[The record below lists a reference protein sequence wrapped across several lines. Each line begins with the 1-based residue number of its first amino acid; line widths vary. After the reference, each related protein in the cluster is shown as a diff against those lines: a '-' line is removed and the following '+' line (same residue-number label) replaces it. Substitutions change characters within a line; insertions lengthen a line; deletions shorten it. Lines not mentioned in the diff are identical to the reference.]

1 MTTRRTDYTN
11 DATVR
16 GVRATGGDLL
26 PGGVIGDGRYRLL
39 APFGV
44 DLRGNAHL
52 WRARD
57 GQLRRDVAL
66 TVLVGDP
73 TNRDATVAAR
83 RTLERAAH
91 AARFTSPTVSRVLD
105 VLGVGGGIDPSE
117 GVLGV
122 VVADFAQGTDL
133 VDLIAEHP
141 LPAGTAARLV
151 EPLAIAVEQAH
162 HTGLVLGVDHPQRV
176 RVGPDGSLRLAFPG
190 PLPQA
195 TLQDDVK
202 GLGAILYL
210 LLTGRWALP
219 GGPPTIPVAPRE
231 RNGAPVSPAVLRQ
244 DVPDDLA
251 DLAVRSIAD
260 TSLGGIRTSS
270 ALLTV
275 LEGIAQRAELIEQ
288 QTELLNPVLPGGDR
302 LADQDTIWTTN
313 KRPPR
318 DDDRR
323 RKLAIGVTALTVATV
338 GVLAWVGMQLISF
351 FGSDPV
357 PAAVQQTVV
366 ASPPPASGGNGNQ
379 PQANPPPA
387 PKPAGP
393 VKPTRV
399 VVYSVK
405 GDKDNARTVG
415 RVNDGKP
422 GTVWSTV
429 RYKQPF
435 PTAKPG
441 IGIMSTFKEPAKL
454 AQVIID
460 SPSEGT
466 VVEIR
471 SAASATAKFEDTKV
485 IGTATLTNGKT
496 EIALS
501 AAEPT
506 QNVMVWITK
515 LGVDE
520 DQNVSQIREVEFQ
533 LAQ

>member
-11 DATVR
+11 DATVP
-16 GVRATGGDLL
+16 GVRATAGDLL

-44 DLRGNAHL
+44 DIRGNAHL

-57 GQLRRDVAL
+57 GQLRRDVGL

-91 AARFTSPTVSRVLD
+91 AARFTSPSVSRVLD
-105 VLGVGGGIDPSE
+105 VLGVGSGIDPSE

-122 VVADFAQGTDL
+122 VVADWAQGTDL
-133 VDLIAEHP
+133 VDLVAEHP
-141 LPAGTAARLV
+141 LPSGTAARLL

-176 RVGPDGSLRLAFPG
+176 RIGPDGSLRLSFPG

-195 TLQDDVK
+195 QLQDDVK

-219 GGPPTIPVAPRE
+219 GGPPTIPGAR
-231 RNGAPVSPAVLRQ
+231 RDRMGAPVSPAALRH

-251 DLAVRSIAD
+251 ELAVRSIAE

-270 ALLTV
+270 AFLTV
-275 LEGIAQRAELIEQ
+275 LESIAQRAELLEQ
-288 QTELLNPVLPGGDR
+288 QTELLPSVQGGDQ
-302 LADQDTIWTTN
+302 LADQDTIWTTS
-313 KRPPR
+313 KRPPK
-318 DDDRR
+318 DDGRR

-357 PAAVQQTVV
+357 PAAVQQSV
-366 ASPPPASGGNGNQ
+366 AVAPPSPGGNSGNQ

-387 PKPAGP
+387 PKPAEP
-393 VKPTRV
+393 VKPTKV

-405 GDKDNARTVG
+405 GDKDGAAKVG

-422 GTVWSTV
+422 NTVWSTDE
-429 RYKQPF
+429 YKKPF
-435 PTAKPG
+435 PAMKPG
-441 IGIMSTFKEPAKL
+441 IGVMSTFGDATKL

-460 SPSEGT
+460 SPSAGT

-471 SAASATAKFEDTKV
+471 AASSATAKFDDTKL
-485 IGTATLTNGKT
+485 IGQATLNDGKT

-501 AAEPT
+501 NAEPT
-506 QNVMVWITK
+506 QYVLVWITK
-515 LGVDE
+515 LAVDE
-520 DQNVSQIREVEFQ
+520 KEQNVSQIREIEFRT
-533 LAQ
+533 AQ